1 MANIV
6 IGEVKLAND
15 QDFDHVKEF
24 CENNDGWDLSYS
36 QDSMKVW
43 IKQSNASSYEIM
55 KISAEFDD
63 LSASELYA
71 MLRDEKY
78 RYEWDKEMIEAYSL
92 CLIDINTDVAYYSMK
107 PPMLTKRD
115 FVLLRSWRDYGE
127 GKPKIVY
134 NYSVNHTKCP
144 PTSDA
149 VRGICYLNSTLIKPT
164 SEKSC
169 ILISAAQADIGG
181 MIPAYVV
188 NFTIRFMAP
197 NVIERIHK
205 SALNYV
211 SWKEKNKQQ
220 ESESTLEKSNTP
232 KIDWQDVRLHPES
245 SSKVKEAVNQNK
257 PNENG
262 MEAID
267 INI

>member
-1 MANIV
+1 
-6 IGEVKLAND
+6 
-15 QDFDHVKEF
+15 
-24 CENNDGWDLSYS
+24 
-36 QDSMKVW
+36 
-43 IKQSNASSYEIM
+43 
-55 KISAEFDD
+55 
-63 LSASELYA
+63 
-71 MLRDEKY
+71 
-78 RYEWDKEMIEAYSL
+78 
-92 CLIDINTDVAYYSMK
+92 
-107 PPMLTKRD
+107 
-115 FVLLRSWRDYGE
+115 
-127 GKPKIVY
+127 
-134 NYSVNHTKCP
+134 
-144 PTSDA
+144 
-149 VRGICYLNSTLIKPT
+149 
-164 SEKSC
+164 
-169 ILISAAQADIGG
+169 
-181 MIPAYVV
+181 
-188 NFTIRFMAP
+188 MAP